1 MVTKDLH
8 SIINNSQNTFES
20 FGVSFDIE
28 TRIQKIGGL
37 ELYFQHLMENVP
49 DDVYSVTEVIA
60 KTYQTIDFRLFIN
73 EGVILK
79 MNRGEFYL
87 SQYNEHSGLNFSS
100 NSLSN
105 NTSMGFSFD
114 FQISDKINLIF
125 DLKDTFYDINYNGL
139 MLDTSIEKVRSL
151 NCDLMMNF

>member
-1 MVTKDLH
+1 
-8 SIINNSQNTFES
+8 
-20 FGVSFDIE
+20 
-28 TRIQKIGGL
+28 
-37 ELYFQHLMENVP
+37 MENVP